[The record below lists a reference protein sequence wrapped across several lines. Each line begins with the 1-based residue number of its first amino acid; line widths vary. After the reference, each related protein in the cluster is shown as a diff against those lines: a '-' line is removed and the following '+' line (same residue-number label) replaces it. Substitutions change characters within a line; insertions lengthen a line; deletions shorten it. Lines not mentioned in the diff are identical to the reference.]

1 MIPEKFKP
9 KVIEHLWDRP
19 NLNAINYNFDT
30 FADFIAHIED
40 RLFNRTWEATKVVN
54 TIEMLEPVQTV
65 DDLPSHPQPKSL
77 ITVLENEKV
86 YAYVEDEWQQFSEI
100 DLDPFSPFKDE
111 LQTMINEHETKANQI
126 LSDTQTEHDKAV
138 AKINDLTSD
147 FNNNYQTKLDAFN
160 QDYQTKST
168 QLKNDYQTYS
178 SQIDTNTTNSLSDID
193 DAKNSAL
200 TKLDNF
206 QNTDTSEW
214 QKHKLTQDD
223 GKTKALSDIDFSD
236 TSQLDSLKTGFYY
249 ITTAENIPVG
259 ASSYNGFLA
268 VYRRDTDEVKRIEFK
283 PYDSTQTFIKRF
295 YETWGEWEPADGTK
309 IELFSG
315 NIKDASEPVNLKD
328 DPRNYSY
335 LVIDLNHIGGDDT
348 VTTTCVKDYIAIR
361 TFNLVNS
368 GNGAT
373 LIEMTMK
380 IDSAD
385 ATILNTDVHV
395 RVETDTAT
403 GKEYMPKIL
412 RIVGVK

>member
-1 MIPEKFKP
+1 MGRIQTHEQLP
-9 KVIEHLWDRP
+9 
-19 NLNAINYNFDT
+19 A
-30 FADFIAHIED
+30 
-40 RLFNRTWEATKVVN
+40 EAK
-54 TIEMLEPVQTV
+54 E
-65 DDLPSHPQPKSL
+65 KSL
-77 ITVLENEKV
+77 ITVIDEQKV
-86 YAYVEDEWQQFSEI
+86 YAYVHDEWQQFSEI

-111 LQTMINEHETKANQI
+111 LQTMINKHETKANQI

-193 DAKNSAL
+193 DAKNNAL

-214 QKHKLTQDD
+214 QKHKLTRDD
-223 GKTKALSDIDFSD
+223 GKTKALSDIDFGD
-236 TSQLDSLKTGFYY
+236 TSQLDSLETGFYY
-249 ITTAENIPVG
+249 VTTAENIPVG

-295 YETWGEWEPADGTK
+295 YETWGEWEPVDGTK
-309 IELFSG
+309 IELFTGSVT
-315 NIKDASEPVNLKD
+315 EPDEPINLND
-328 DPRNYSY
+328 DPRNYNY
-335 LVIDLNHIGGDDT
+335 LVVDLNHIGGDDT

-361 TFNLVNS
+361 TFNLGNS
-368 GNGAT
+368 ASGAT
-373 LIEMTMK
+373 LIETTLK
-380 IDSAD
+380 LDSD
-385 ATILNTDVHV
+385 DPTVLNTDVHV

-403 GKEYMPKIL
+403 GESYMPEIL